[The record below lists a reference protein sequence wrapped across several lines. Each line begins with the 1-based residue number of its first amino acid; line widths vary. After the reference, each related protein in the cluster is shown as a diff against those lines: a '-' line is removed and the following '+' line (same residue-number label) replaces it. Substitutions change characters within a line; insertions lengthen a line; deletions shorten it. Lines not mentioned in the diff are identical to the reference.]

1 MLTAFGPFVTDMY
14 LPSLPTMTSF
24 FGTSTS
30 MVQLGLTLTSATT
43 LAMENAREQAGTASA
58 LLGAASFLFGSIVSP
73 LVGMGDILVSTGIT
87 FVICA
92 AASCL
97 CGWAAIHGHTPH
109 TAVINNGVC

>member
-1 MLTAFGPFVTDMY
+1 MMTCSLLLFV
-14 LPSLPTMTSF
+14 SLVSGASIVLFEGLLFVLLFM
-24 FGTSTS
+24 
-30 MVQLGLTLTSATT
+30 LGLTLTSATT